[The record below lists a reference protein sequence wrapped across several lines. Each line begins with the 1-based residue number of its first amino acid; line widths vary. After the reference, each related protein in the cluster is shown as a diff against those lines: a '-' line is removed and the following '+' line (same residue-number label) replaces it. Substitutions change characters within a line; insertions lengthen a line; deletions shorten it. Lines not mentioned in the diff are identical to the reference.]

1 MMDYAPRVA
10 SAGKSHGSSGFTL
23 LSQLAALAIIG
34 ILLAIATP
42 AYRDMIPRVRLQG
55 AARQVASDLMFARMK
70 AVRENIRQRVTFLS
84 PVVYQVLSEGD
95 DGAWFPVLTRELSQD
110 YRGVRLLANNDPL
123 FTPGG
128 RASVLATIRVGN
140 EAGERRV
147 SVNVTGRVKL
157 E

>member
-1 MMDYAPRVA
+1 MEHAPTLTA
-10 SAGKSHGSSGFTL
+10 AGRSHRPSGFTL

-34 ILLAIATP
+34 ILLAIAAP
-42 AYRDMIPRVRLQG
+42 IYRDIIPRVRLQG
-55 AARQVASDLMFARMK
+55 AARQVVSDLMFARMK
-70 AVRENIRQRVTFLS
+70 AVRENSRQRVMFLS
-84 PVVYQVLSEGD
+84 PVAYQVLSERE
-95 DGAWFPVLTRELSQD
+95 DGAWSPVLSRELSQD
-110 YRGVRLLANNDPL
+110 YQGVQLVANRDPL

-147 SVNVTGRVKL
+147 SVNITGRVKL